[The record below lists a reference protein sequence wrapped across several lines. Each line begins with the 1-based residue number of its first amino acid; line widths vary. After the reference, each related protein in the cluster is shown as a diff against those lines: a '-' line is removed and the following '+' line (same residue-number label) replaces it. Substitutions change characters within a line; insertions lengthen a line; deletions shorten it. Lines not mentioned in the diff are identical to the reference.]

1 MSKPA
6 LGRGLGAL
14 LSGGGA
20 KASPAPSATTGPVPT
35 PAAPGGSAVRRVPL
49 AQIKP
54 SPLQPRKDFT
64 PEALQELADSIREQ
78 GIVQP
83 LIVRLVNGA
92 YELIAG
98 ERRWRAAQLAGLT
111 EAPVVERA
119 ATDREVLELALIENL
134 QRENLNAIEEALG
147 YSQLGEQFRLTQEE
161 IAKKVGKSRAAVANA
176 LRLLRLPPVV
186 QSAVREGKLSVGHA
200 KVILGLADAALQQ
213 SAAARVLAGNLTV
226 RQTEQLVAK
235 LSGADGEQ
243 RTTNNEQRT
252 VPRDPHVAD
261 LEHKLIERLGTKVAV
276 HYKAGKGSV
285 EVKFFSDDEL
295 NRVLEILG
303 VSMD

>member
-14 LSGGGA
+14 LSGGAA
-20 KASPAPSATTGPVPT
+20 KTTPASAPSAAAPPVP
-35 PAAPGGSAVRRVPL
+35 GGAQVRRVPL
-49 AQIKP
+49 THIAP

-64 PEALQELADSIREQ
+64 PEALQELSDSIREQ

-83 LIVRLVNGA
+83 LIVRVVNGA

-111 EAPVVERA
+111 EVPVIERA

-147 YSQLGEQFRLTQEE
+147 YSQLGEQFRLTQED

-176 LRLLRLPPVV
+176 LRLLKLPAVV

-200 KVILGLADAALQQ
+200 KVILGLSDPAAQQ
-213 SAAARVLAGNLTV
+213 SSAARVLAGGLTV
-226 RQTEQLVAK
+226 RQTEQLIAK
-235 LSGADGEQ
+235 LAAPKPEAGNGKALVGGA
-243 RTTNNEQRT
+243 
-252 VPRDPHVAD
+252 PRDPHVAD
-261 LEHKLIERLGTKVAV
+261 LEHKLIERLGTKVAL

-303 VSMD
+303 VSID